1 MPGRAARAGVLALLP
16 LSLSLAAPSPV
27 PAADVVL
34 TGRLHHLRSG
44 TAREWSE
51 FPAGAEG
58 PALALAFRTSAG
70 AGERTLRLRHRDVK
84 QGWRLRING
93 HDLGRLP
100 PDEADTITYWAIPAG
115 VLRDGDNELR
125 VEADGTAADDVLIG
139 EAAVLD
145 RPRADVLSEAAV
157 EVAVTELPGGAAIPS
172 RITVTTGQGA
182 LVSLGNAS
190 DAAHAVRPGVVYTR
204 DGTARVNL
212 PAGRYVIH
220 ASRGFEYGVART
232 TVDLAPGATVA
243 RRLTIRR
250 EVDTAGWAAMDT
262 HVHTATYAKHGD
274 AAIDE
279 RMLTIA
285 GEGIELPV
293 STEHNIRVPFED
305 RARAAGVGTHF
316 TPVTGSEVTTPALGH
331 FNVFPLP
338 PAGAPIDHRASGW
351 PALRRAID
359 AAADTA
365 AGAPVVVL
373 NHGRDVHGGFRPLG
387 ASRHLGVAG
396 EDLEGW
402 TLPATAMEIVNSGAV
417 LSDGLALPADW
428 MGLLNRGLRLT
439 PVGSSDSHD
448 VSRYIVGQGRT
459 YVRCDDRRPDRID
472 VTAAVDS
479 VRAGRVMVSYGLLA
493 GIDVA
498 GRGPGELVA
507 ATGSELAVRIRVQGP
522 GWTRADR
529 VALYAN
535 GVRVREQAIAGT
547 AAGLKWDGTWRVPA
561 PPHDVHLV
569 AVATGP
575 GIRAPFW
582 PTAKPYQPTSPD
594 FTPYVLGVSGAV
606 FVDADRSGRFDSALA
621 YAQQLVTA
629 ATDRELAD
637 RLARHDAAVA
647 TQVASLLRAADPATF
662 EARTRALADRVPA
675 PVAAGLRAYLAAS
688 AAGR

>member
-16 LSLSLAAPSPV
+16 LSLSLAATTPL
-27 PAADVVL
+27 PATDVVL
-34 TGRLHHLRSG
+34 TGRLHHLRAG
-44 TAREWSE
+44 PAREWSE
-51 FPAGAEG
+51 FPAEAEG
-58 PALALAFRTSAG
+58 PALALPFRTSAG
-70 AGERTLRLRHRDVK
+70 AAERTLRLRHRDVK
-84 QGWRLRING
+84 HGWRMRING

-100 PDEADTITYWAIPAG
+100 ADEADTITYWAVPAG
-115 VLRDGDNELR
+115 VLRDGANELR
-125 VEADGTAADDVLIG
+125 VDAEGAAPDDVLIG

-145 RPRADVLSEAAV
+145 RPRAAVLSESVV
-157 EVAVTELPGGAAIPS
+157 EVSVAELPGGAGIPS
-172 RITVTTGQGA
+172 RITVTTEQGS
-182 LVSLGNAS
+182 LVSLGNVS

-204 DGTARVNL
+204 DGTARLLL
-212 PAGRYVIH
+212 PAGRYVVH
-220 ASRGFEYGVART
+220 AGRGFEYGVGRT
-232 TVDLAPGATVA
+232 IVDLAPGATVR

-293 STEHNIRVPFED
+293 SSEHNTRVPFEE
-305 RARAAGVGTHF
+305 RARAAGVGTRF

-338 PAGAPIDHRASGW
+338 PAGAPIDHRAADW
-351 PALRRAID
+351 PGLRRAID
-359 AAADTA
+359 AAGD
-365 AGAPVVVL
+365 APVVVL
-373 NHGRDVHGGFRPLG
+373 NHGRDLHGGFRPLG
-387 ASRHLGVAG
+387 TSRHLGAAG

-472 VTAAVDS
+472 VTAAIDG

-493 GIDVA
+493 EIDVA

-507 ATGSELAVRIRVQGP
+507 ATGSDLVVRVRVKGP

-547 AAGLKWDGTWRVPA
+547 AAGLKWEGTWRVPA

-569 AVATGP
+569 AVAIGP
-575 GIRAPFW
+575 GITAPFW

-606 FVDADRSGRFDSALA
+606 FVDVDRSGGFDSALA
-621 YAQQLVTA
+621 YAQRLVSGA
-629 ATDRELAD
+629 PPDRELAD

-662 EARTRALADRVPA
+662 EARVRALADHVPA
-675 PVAAGLRAYLAAS
+675 PAAAGLRAYLEGW